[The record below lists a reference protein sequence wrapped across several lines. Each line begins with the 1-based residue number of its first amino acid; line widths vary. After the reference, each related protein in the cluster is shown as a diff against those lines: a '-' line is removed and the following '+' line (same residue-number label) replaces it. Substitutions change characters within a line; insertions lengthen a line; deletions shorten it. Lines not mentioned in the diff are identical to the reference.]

1 MNVIHKNCDKN
12 LAKDK
17 SLPKNSYIIEYKI
30 DNELT
35 YDIVVSNSAAEIFDS
50 YYDQLGKDSIVS
62 ILWTEGKSRT
72 INK

>member
-35 YDIVVSNSAAEIFDS
+35 YDIVAGNSIVEIFDS